1 MNNEISVG
9 DIKFWEHENI
19 IYCEIYSGFDENNTN
34 GEIEEI
40 FLSAISIL
48 SNGKYKPILIN
59 LRKTN
64 FALSFK
70 MFKFLSKNFHIKTK
84 VLSKTFLV
92 NSYGLKALLFI
103 YNFATFPIVPNT
115 IFTDYN
121 SAIIDCNENYMLFN
135 PLRFH

>member
-1 MNNEISVG
+1 MKNEISVG

-70 MFKFLSKNFHIKTK
+70 MFKFLS
-84 VLSKTFLV
+84 
-92 NSYGLKALLFI
+92 I
-103 YNFATFPIVPNT
+103 YLQFCNLPNC
-115 IFTDYN
+115 
-121 SAIIDCNENYMLFN
+121 S
-135 PLRFH
+135 